1 MQKQKQTRLTT
12 QQAWFQGLVFLV
24 FEMNPGYNCEEWIET
39 HRSDISIALLA
50 DTFGTTPDHV
60 ISVVVS
66 LKDLLSRIDRDCR
79 AAFAEEWLSEELMQ
93 HLVEMNRQKAWVA
106 AQKLPKFKK
115 LVSLT
120 RARKQ

>member
-24 FEMNPGYNCEEWIET
+24 FEMNPGYNCEEWVEA
-39 HRSDISIALLA
+39 HRSDISIAMLA

-79 AAFAEEWLSEELMQ
+79 AKFAKEELSEELMQ
-93 HLVEMNRQKAWVA
+93 HLVEMNREKGWTT
-106 AQKLPKFKK
+106 AQTLPKFKK